1 MLWRRKKG
9 IDPPSFNRTFMEL
22 KLVYAAMR
30 ILYKITKYR
39 VGRGGFNRPHNVV
52 NGSLRSLRCYVLL
65 GKRSFSIDCA
75 GFWDKIILFAV

>member
-1 MLWRRKKG
+1 MHILSSVLLS
-9 IDPPSFNRTFMEL
+9 PAQSFNRTFMEL
-22 KLVYAAMR
+22 KLAYTAMR

-65 GKRSFSIDCA
+65 FYLVNAVFSLIVLA
-75 GFWDKIILFAV
+75 LG